1 MVYGS
6 AATVLE
12 SGGSRML
19 PLMDGVRRG
28 CEFGKGECS
37 VRRIQRIG
45 QYHLKLSKVSHSKGI
60 VKDANY
66 APGSPEYAMRR

>member
-6 AATVLE
+6 AETVLE

-19 PLMDGVRRG
+19 LLMDGVRRG

-45 QYHLKLSKVSHSKGI
+45 RYHLKLFRVSHSKRL
-60 VKDANY
+60 VKESDY
-66 APGSPEYAMRR
+66 APGSPEYAIRR